1 VVVVVVVQRRAPFA
15 PDVDGG
21 FLVGAKVEV
30 PMGDAVG
37 TFVLTLLLV
46 GTME

>member
-1 VVVVVVVQRRAPFA
+1 MVPTMTVVIQRMAALAIA

-21 FLVGAKVEV
+21 FLVGVKVEV

-37 TFVLTLLLV
+37 
-46 GTME
+46 M